1 MKTLNFKM
9 VAMLATLLAF
19 GFTACGKKDKKDD
32 AKPTDMSADMGG
44 DMGTEKPKP
53 VEPEKP
59 KVTIDEEFLKSLKAI
74 VADCEF
80 SDGSTYIGKCK
91 GKLNEELVTKVK
103 ERKEKKFEDTLDTLA
118 AAIADADRK
127 LQIVTADFI
136 SAFGYSIT
144 DEGEN
149 AAKFNKEAATRF
161 LAAVS
166 EVKDEGLLNRM
177 AITLTH
183 VAMLNELDTGL
194 FGLADAKGKY
204 TQKYI
209 IANAMRFGRMRV
221 FPKIQEYAKNEDKS
235 IVENALGSAL
245 NMYKATPDELKIIC
259 PWAETFLTS
268 DNDNVFRQAGYLMI
282 RCKGEFIDKL
292 MTEGEKRLKED
303 KFNREYYFVFRE
315 VCFSFMKGAVDEA
328 GLQAQC
334 DRNFKFLE
342 EVAKNKKIDGE
353 FRALALDAIYYQRRD
368 AQTLKVLK
376 KYANDKDPKIK
387 EMVKKDIESLKT
399 HYKVK

>member
-1 MKTLNFKM
+1 MKTFNFTM
-9 VAMLATLLAF
+9 IAILAALLAF

-32 AKPTDMSADMGG
+32 AKPADMGADMGG
-44 DMGTEKPKP
+44 EKPKP

-59 KVTIDEEFLKSLKAI
+59 KVTIDEDLMKSLKAI

-91 GKLNEELVTKVK
+91 GKLAEELVEKVK
-103 ERKEKKFEDTLDTLA
+103 ARKDKKFEDTLDTLA
-118 AAIADADRK
+118 VAVADPDRK
-127 LQIVTADFI
+127 LQIVAADFI
-136 SAFGYSIT
+136 SAFGYSVT

-166 EVKDEGLLNRM
+166 AVKDEGLANRM
-177 AITLTH
+177 AITVTH
-183 VAMLNELDTGL
+183 VAMLSGLDTGL
-194 FGLADAKGKY
+194 FAMADAKGKY

-221 FPKIQEYAKNEDKS
+221 FPKIQEYAKNEDKA

-245 NMYKATPDELKIIC
+245 NMYKSTPEELKVIC

-268 DNDNVFRQAGYLMI
+268 DADNLFRQAGYLMI
-282 RCKGEFIDKL
+282 RCKGEYIDKL
-292 MTEGEKRLKED
+292 MTEGEKRLKD
-303 KFNREYYFVFRE
+303 NKFNREYYFVFRE

-342 EVAKNKKIDGE
+342 EVAKNKKVDGE

-368 AQTLKVLK
+368 AKTLKILK
-376 KYANDKDPKIK
+376 AYANDKDPKIK